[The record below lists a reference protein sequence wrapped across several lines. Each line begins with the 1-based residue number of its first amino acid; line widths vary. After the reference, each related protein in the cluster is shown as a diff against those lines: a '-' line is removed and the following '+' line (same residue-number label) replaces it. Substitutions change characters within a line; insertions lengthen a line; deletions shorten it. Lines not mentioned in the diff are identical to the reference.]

1 MYLALYRK
9 YRPRTFDDVISQEHI
24 TTTLKNQI
32 INNSA
37 GHAYLF
43 TGSRGTGKTTCAK
56 ILSMAVNCDHPVNGN
71 PCMKCDHCREILDG
85 SATDVLEMDAA
96 SNRGLEDVRKVRE
109 EVSYTPVSC
118 KYRVYIIDEVHM
130 LTNEAFNALLKTL
143 EEPPPHVKFIL
154 ATTELHKVPAT
165 ISSRCQ
171 RFEFHRINVN
181 DSSKRLMEIAEKE
194 GFSLDE
200 EAAVLISRLSDGG
213 MRDAISVL
221 DRCASNDDHITVSV
235 VRECAGI
242 ADNHH
247 LYEFAEMIAARNTA
261 GCIRLLGEL
270 HDQSKNIALLINNL
284 IELYRDLMIYKSAPQ
299 DSDLLFALP
308 DEVERVA
315 QISGMYSMAE
325 VMNCLSLLSDCAE
338 NIGRTKQRKTLA
350 EICLIKMCSRG
361 GRPPA
366 EQYTE
371 AAPLV
376 PPVDPASKQQP
387 APKSDLA
394 PRIASKPEA
403 EAAPKA
409 ESTLRVEEIPDS
421 GTEALTAP
429 AAPAAPQAPVT
440 APTEV
445 QEAELPP
452 PWEEPIPPAPPFEP
466 AFEQAPPPFEPDHQY
481 LTPPPEYEEQYNAP
495 PMFEPEPAAVSP
507 MGDTLAGDDYP
518 INSDEDLSE
527 KSGELKPFSPVT
539 PEQWKDALS
548 RMDFMMSSMLSDAEI
563 KNVDRRLVITSSNS
577 LLLENVKGDELEDLQ
592 KKLSELLGM
601 RLQVKIEPSNAALDT
616 DISLSAVETFLKK
629 ARELGITV
637 TRKE

>member
-56 ILSMAVNCDHPVNGN
+56 ILSMAVNCDHPENGS
-71 PCMKCDHCREILDG
+71 PCMKCDHCREILEG
-85 SATDVLEMDAA
+85 TTTDVLEMDAA
-96 SNRGLEDVRKVRE
+96 SNRGLEDVRKLRE

-181 DSSKRLMEIAEKE
+181 DSAKRLMEIAEKE

-213 MRDAISVL
+213 MRDALSVL
-221 DRCASNDDHITVSV
+221 DRCASNDDHVTVSV

-247 LYEFAEMIAARNTA
+247 LYEFAEMIAARDTA
-261 GCIRLLGEL
+261 GCIRLLGDL
-270 HDQSKNIALLINNL
+270 HDQSKDIALLINNL

-308 DEVERVA
+308 DEVGRVA
-315 QISGMYSMAE
+315 QIAGIYSMAE
-325 VMNCLSLLSDCAE
+325 VMSCLSLLSDCAE

-350 EICLIKMCSRG
+350 EMCLIKMCSRG
-361 GRPPA
+361 GQTPT

-371 AAPLV
+371 AAP
-376 PPVDPASKQQP
+376 PVSQVKP
-387 APKSDLA
+387 APK
-394 PRIASKPEA
+394 PKP
-403 EAAPKA
+403 APKA
-409 ESTLRVEEIPDS
+409 EPAPRVAPTPKAETPPKAEPALKVEEIPNP
-421 GTEALTAP
+421 GQKATVAP
-429 AAPAAPQAPVT
+429 PI
-440 APTEV
+440 EV

-452 PWEEPIPPAPPFEP
+452 PWEDPIPPAPPAEPMFEP
-466 AFEQAPPPFEPDHQY
+466 APPPFEPDFEA
-481 LTPPPEYEEQYNAP
+481 LTPPPEYYEPYSGAP
-495 PMFEPEPAAVSP
+495 PVFDPEPEPPAFSP
-507 MGDTLAGDDYP
+507 VQDALSGDDYP
-518 INSDEDLSE
+518 INTDEDI
-527 KSGELKPFSPVT
+527 SGSVKLKPFSPVT

-548 RMDFMMSSMLSDAEI
+548 KMDFMMSSMLSDAEI
-563 KNVDRRLVITSSNS
+563 KNVDGRLVITSSNS

-616 DISLSAVETFLKK
+616 DVSLSTVEAFLKK
-629 ARELGITV
+629 AQELGITV
-637 TRKE
+637 TRKQ

>member
-56 ILSMAVNCDHPVNGN
+56 ILSMAVNCDHPENGS
-71 PCMKCDHCREILDG
+71 PCMKCDHCREILEG
-85 SATDVLEMDAA
+85 TTTDVLEMDAA
-96 SNRGLEDVRKVRE
+96 SNRGLEDVRKLRE

-181 DSSKRLMEIAEKE
+181 DSAKRLMEIAEKE

-213 MRDAISVL
+213 MRDALSVL
-221 DRCASNDDHITVSV
+221 DRCASNDDHVTVSV

-247 LYEFAEMIAARNTA
+247 LYEFAEMIAARDTA
-261 GCIRLLGEL
+261 GCIRLLGDL
-270 HDQSKNIALLINNL
+270 HDQSKDIALLINNL

-308 DEVERVA
+308 DEVGRVA
-315 QISGMYSMAE
+315 QIAGIYSMAE
-325 VMNCLSLLSDCAE
+325 VMSCLSLLSDCAE

-350 EICLIKMCSRG
+350 EMCLIKMCSRG
-361 GRPPA
+361 GQTPT

-371 AAPLV
+371 AAP
-376 PPVDPASKQQP
+376 PVSQVKP
-387 APKSDLA
+387 APKAEPA
-394 PRIASKPEA
+394 PRVAPTPKA
-403 EAAPKA
+403 EAAPMAEPASKA
-409 ESTLRVEEIPDS
+409 EPAPSAEPTLRVEEIPDP
-421 GTEALTAP
+421 GQKATVAP
-429 AAPAAPQAPVT
+429 PI
-440 APTEV
+440 EV

-452 PWEEPIPPAPPFEP
+452 PWEDPIPPAPPAEPMFEP
-466 AFEQAPPPFEPDHQY
+466 APPPFEPDFEA
-481 LTPPPEYEEQYNAP
+481 LTPPPEYYEPYSGAP
-495 PMFEPEPAAVSP
+495 PVFDPEPEPPAFSP
-507 MGDTLAGDDYP
+507 MQPQDALSGDDYP
-518 INSDEDLSE
+518 INTDEDI
-527 KSGELKPFSPVT
+527 SGSGKLKPFSPVT

-548 RMDFMMSSMLSDAEI
+548 KMDFMMSSMLSDAEI
-563 KNVDRRLVITSSNS
+563 KNVDGRLVITSSNS

-616 DISLSAVETFLKK
+616 DVSLSTVEAFLKK
-629 ARELGITV
+629 AQELGITV
-637 TRKE
+637 TRKQ